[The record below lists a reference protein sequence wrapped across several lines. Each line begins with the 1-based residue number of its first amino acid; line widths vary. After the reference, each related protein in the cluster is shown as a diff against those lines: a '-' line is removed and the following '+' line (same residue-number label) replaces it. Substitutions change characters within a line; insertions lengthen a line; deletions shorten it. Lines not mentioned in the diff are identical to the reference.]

1 MTDKGEKKSDIRLN
15 YKAILIIAIILVST
29 QIIGISGG
37 YEYLG
42 VTFQE
47 IPVSMIEPSMSIQ
60 CQKAIT
66 EYNDFKEFL
75 GVAARVDLLV
85 RRDGVFQVAE
95 QHIQLLGELRDLGGH
110 LGIARREE
118 VDHAR
123 GAEGDLS

>member
-1 MTDKGEKKSDIRLN
+1 MTDKEEKKSDIRLN

-75 GVAARVDLLV
+75 GVGDVILPESEKMSWSD
-85 RRDGVFQVAE
+85 FQKYR
-95 QHIQLLGELRDLGGH
+95 QLKTKISELNC
-110 LGIARREE
+110 
-118 VDHAR
+118 
-123 GAEGDLS
+123 